1 MGLVCG
7 VGCVEGAPGSLRF
20 WGLFFEPVSEATFF
34 DLGAILGGFGEA
46 KMVPKSIFGRFF
58 GSFFSHAISASILD
72 RFLEAPN
79 LKNRALASTGARIL
93 QNRRFQKMIK
103 KRSILDPFWD
113 AKTMKIGQKL
123 VSKNMF
129 FFIIEFSTLF
139 FDFGSILG
147 GPGGPGP
154 SKKSGKID
162 QDAQKMDF
170 GACLGRVCFL
180 RWVLGGFWEDFGRVL
195 GRFWE
200 DFARILG
207 GFWKGFGRMLGG

>member
-1 MGLVCG
+1 MGLTSG
-7 VGCVEGAPGSLRF
+7 VGRSEGAQRDVRP
-20 WGLFFEPVSEATFF
+20 WGLFFESVSEATFLDF
-34 DLGAILGGFGEA
+34 GWILGGFWEA

-154 SKKSGKID
+154 SKKST
-162 QDAQKMDF
+162 KMLKKWI
-170 GACLGRVCFL
+170 LGRVWDAYVF
-180 RWVLGGFWEDFGRVL
+180 
-195 GRFWE
+195 
-200 DFARILG
+200 
-207 GFWKGFGRMLGG
+207 

>member
-1 MGLVCG
+1 MRLIRG
-7 VGCVEGAPGSLRF
+7 VGRVGAAQRDFRTWS
-20 WGLFFEPVSEATFF
+20 LFFGSMLEAIFF
-34 DLGAILGGFGEA
+34 DLGAMLGGFGRP
-46 KMVPKSIFGRFF
+46 KWRSKSIFEKLF
-58 GSFFSHAISASILD
+58 GSCFSHAISASILD

-129 FFIIEFSTLF
+129 FFIIEFSMLF
-139 FDFGSILG
+139 FDFGSILV

-154 SKKSGKID
+154 SKNSPKIV
-162 QDAQKMDF
+162 QDAQKSDF
-170 GACLGRVCFL
+170 GMRLGHVCF
-180 RWVLGGFWEDFGRVL
+180 
-195 GRFWE
+195 
-200 DFARILG
+200 
-207 GFWKGFGRMLGG
+207 